1 MGQASKGR
9 GGFEPATP
17 PTPARHPVPLPAAL
31 SAGARR
37 PSRDVDEPAVEPPAA
52 AVVVATSGGT
62 RTAHPRALR
71 RVGGVTLLERAVR
84 VLRAAGVERVVVVVG
99 QRGEE
104 VTTAIRELRLPV
116 EVVHDPQWAD
126 GTAGSVLAGLAVVDD
141 ERCLV
146 VMGDHVFD
154 PDDVRRLRYAPGRTV
169 LAVDRDTR
177 RQVGG
182 LGGLPPARVRIG
194 ADGQVRALGRDLAE
208 NDAVSAGLT
217 VVHLGDLREAL
228 AGRADVSTW
237 VEARQAMIESGC
249 ELRTSDV
256 GGFWADVQARDDVR
270 ALERAMWR
278 RYGPKPT
285 DGIVNRLFTRRISG
299 PLTRLLLRTGMTP
312 DLATVLAFTVTLAAA
327 ALVATGNRWLLLA
340 GGLGIV
346 LGFALDG
353 VDGELARVSGRAS
366 RRGAVLDTLLD
377 RYADLAVV
385 LALVLAAGGSR
396 SAWEWGFAAGAGCLL
411 VSYIHAVGRDTDVRL
426 LFRREFRLLI
436 FAVAAIAGVPL
447 WGVAAVALAANVDVV
462 RGVVLLLR
470 AMRTG

>member
-1 MGQASKGR
+1 MSV
-9 GGFEPATP
+9 FEP
-17 PTPARHPVPLPAAL
+17 PT
-31 SAGARR
+31 S
-37 PSRDVDEPAVEPPAA
+37 
-52 AVVVATSGGT
+52 AVVLAAGGGIGA
-62 RTAHPRALR
+62 AHPKALR

-84 VLRAAGVERVVVVVG
+84 VLRAVGMERVVVVVG
-99 QRGEE
+99 YRGDE
-104 VTTAIRELRLPV
+104 VASAIREKRLPV
-116 EVVHDPQWAD
+116 EVVHDPNWAD
-126 GTAGSVLAGLAVVDD
+126 GTAGSVLTGLTAIDE

-154 PDDVRRLRYAPGRTV
+154 PDDVRRLLHAPGRTV

-182 LGGLPPARVRIG
+182 LGGVRPTRVRIT
-194 ADGQVRALGRDLAE
+194 ADGRVRALSRELTE
-208 NDAVSAGLT
+208 SDAVSAGLT
-217 VVHLGDLREAL
+217 VVHLADLRETL
-228 AGRADVSTW
+228 AEHPDLTTW
-237 VEARQAMIESGC
+237 VEARQAMVERGC
-249 ELRTSDV
+249 EVRTSDV
-256 GGFWADVQARDDVR
+256 GGFWADVHARDDVR

-285 DGIVNRLFTRRISG
+285 DSVINRLFTRRISG
-299 PLTRLLLRTGMTP
+299 PLTRLLLRTGVTP
-312 DLATVLAFTVTLAAA
+312 DLATVFAFTVTLAAA
-327 ALVATGNRWLLLA
+327 ALVATGERWLLLA

-385 LALVLAAGGSR
+385 LALVLAAGGS
-396 SAWEWGFAAGAGCLL
+396 ATTWAWGFAAGAGCLL

-447 WGVAAVALAANVDVV
+447 WGVIAVALAANVDVV
-462 RGVVLLLR
+462 RGIFLLLR
-470 AMRTG
+470 AMRSG

>member
-1 MGQASKGR
+1 MGRAEQPTPERHAA
-9 GGFEPATP
+9 PLP
-17 PTPARHPVPLPAAL
+17 PTL
-31 SAGARR
+31 SGVARR
-37 PSRDVDEPAVEPPAA
+37 PSRDVDEYVVESPTS
-52 AVVVATSGGT
+52 AVVLAAGGGM
-62 RTAHPRALR
+62 RSAHPKVLR
-71 RVGGVTLLERAVR
+71 RVGGVTLLERAIR
-84 VLRAAGVERVVVVVG
+84 VLLAVGMARVVVVVG
-99 QRGEE
+99 YRGDD
-104 VTTAIRELRLPV
+104 VAAAIREMRLPV
-116 EVVHDPQWAD
+116 EVVHNPDWAD
-126 GTAGSVLAGLAVVDD
+126 GTASSVLTGLAQIDD

-154 PDDVRRLRYAPGRTV
+154 PDDVRRLLHVQGRTV
-169 LAVDRDTR
+169 LAVDRDTG

-182 LGGLPPARVRIG
+182 LGGIPPTRVRIS
-194 ADGQVRALGRDLAE
+194 ADGRVRAIGRDLTE
-208 NDAVSAGLT
+208 SDAVSAGLT
-217 VVHLGDLREAL
+217 VVHVADLREVL
-228 AGRADVSTW
+228 AGHPRLSTW
-237 VEARQAMIESGC
+237 VDVRQAMVESGC
-249 ELRTSDV
+249 EVRTSDV
-256 GGFWADVQARDDVR
+256 GGFWADVHARDDVR

-285 DGIVNRLFTRRISG
+285 DGIINRLFTRRISG
-299 PLTRLLLRTGMTP
+299 PLTRLLLRTGITP
-312 DLATVLAFTVTLAAA
+312 DIATALAFAVTLAAA
-327 ALVATGNRWLLLA
+327 GLVATGERWLLLA

-385 LALVLAAGGSR
+385 LALVLAAGGS
-396 SAWEWGFAAGAGCLL
+396 AATWAWGFAAGAGCLL

-447 WGVAAVALAANVDVV
+447 WGVVAVALAANVDVV